1 MIKLDKVE
9 ANAVCAFLEQ
19 LINFYVVVD
28 IVDAKISSLAATM
41 MLEII
46 EARLKES
53 TDE

>member
-9 ANAVCAFLEQ
+9 ANALVAFMEQ
-19 LINFYVVVD
+19 LIKFYN
-28 IVDAKISSLAATM
+28 ITNTVDAKISSLAATM

-53 TDE
+53 MDG